1 MLNRID
7 NVLTKDEIA
16 RIYVVFESVG
26 FVSGKA
32 TAKGLATDVKDN
44 LQLPPDN
51 PEVQE
56 IMKLVLEALK
66 RNQEFFVTVYPK
78 RAYPPLF
85 NRYEAGMTYGEHVD
99 NSVMRMPNPMRTDIA
114 LTLFLSDP
122 DSYDGGELVIKMAG
136 GETAIKLPAGS
147 LVTYP
152 PYYVHRVEPVTR
164 GVRYAAVSWAES
176 ILRDPDQRSVLNQLD
191 HTIRA
196 LQTVDGI
203 ADEQNTAL
211 NNVYHTL
218 MRMWVES

>member
-7 NVLTKDEIA
+7 NVLTEDEIA

-32 TAKGLATDVKDN
+32 TAKGLAADVKDN

-152 PYYVHRVEPVTR
+152 PDYVHRVEPVTR